1 MNDLITDRDKQFTL
15 QNKLFRADLDTL
27 KFEMKGL
34 VEKKDVEKKINIM
47 ENTLKNSLWDIKS
60 KINEEIT
67 SFQKNAGEARK
78 RDY

>member
-1 MNDLITDRDKQFTL
+1 M
-15 QNKLFRADLDTL
+15 
-27 KFEMKGL
+27 
-34 VEKKDVEKKINIM
+34 VERKDVDKKMNIM

-78 RDY
+78 RDYELITKEIEDQIRTIKNNFHQL

>member
-1 MNDLITDRDKQFTL
+1 M
-15 QNKLFRADLDTL
+15 
-27 KFEMKGL
+27 KFEIKGL
-34 VEKKDVEKKINIM
+34 VERKDVDKKMNIM

-78 RDY
+78 RDYELITKEIEDQIRTIKNNFHQL

>member
-1 MNDLITDRDKQFTL
+1 M
-15 QNKLFRADLDTL
+15 
-27 KFEMKGL
+27 
-34 VEKKDVEKKINIM
+34 NIM

-78 RDY
+78 RDYELITKEIEDQIRTIKNNFHQL

>member
-1 MNDLITDRDKQFTL
+1 MER
-15 QNKLFRADLDTL
+15 
-27 KFEMKGL
+27 
-34 VEKKDVEKKINIM
+34 KDVDKKMNIM

-78 RDY
+78 RDYELITKEIEDQIRTIKNNFHQL